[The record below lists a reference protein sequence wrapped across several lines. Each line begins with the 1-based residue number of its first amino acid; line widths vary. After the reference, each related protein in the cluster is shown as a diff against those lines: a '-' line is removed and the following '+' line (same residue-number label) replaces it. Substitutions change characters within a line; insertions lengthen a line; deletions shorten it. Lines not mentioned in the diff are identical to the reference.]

1 MTADTR
7 FRRQVAQ
14 SLDEWIANGLIAEDQ
29 RDRFRQYYQ
38 LDRLAREA
46 NSRFTTVLLTIGALL
61 IGLGAISF
69 VAANWD
75 RLLPSVRAIGV
86 LALMVCFDTTGYWL
100 LRGSGQSKNYR
111 RLGSALLLVGQLMLG
126 ASLGLMA
133 QWFQVGGSPAGLYFW
148 WGLGVFGVAV
158 TARHNLSGVL
168 AMVLFQL
175 TWSEEPTA
183 LAPLMVLATGLPLA
197 YWCRSRWVFAAVV
210 LATNV
215 SAVWAVFNN
224 VGLHSATETYLFW
237 LVYIGLTSMW
247 WAYGTVHQ
255 RMVPDIVQWLPECS
269 LDRETDSDPNP
280 LEANQSQSLEFAPF
294 ARILS
299 MFGLLGAFSILSI
312 GQLYMW
318 SEGWLRPNWGELVGK
333 APILTGTIWGLVGL
347 SSVLWVWM
355 IRDRQSRATRTTV
368 TRTTATRTT
377 ITRTTITLDAAVGMV
392 SVATVLLINLGI
404 PWSYTSWIFNL
415 LLFGLACTLIWAGLQ
430 MGTRW
435 YYWAGLL
442 AVTLQ
447 ILSRFF
453 EYDTGLLLKSIVL
466 IVCGI
471 GTIAAGMSFER
482 RLQQPSRLER

>member
-1 MTADTR
+1 
-7 FRRQVAQ
+7 
-14 SLDEWIANGLIAEDQ
+14 
-29 RDRFRQYYQ
+29 
-38 LDRLAREA
+38 
-46 NSRFTTVLLTIGALL
+46 
-61 IGLGAISF
+61 
-69 VAANWD
+69 WD

-86 LALMVCFDTTGYWL
+86 LVLMVCFDATGYWL

-126 ASLGLMA
+126 ASIGLMA

-148 WGLGVFGVAV
+148 WGLGVLGVAV

-183 LAPLMVLATGLPLA
+183 LAPLIVLVTGLPLA

-215 SAVWAVFNN
+215 STVWAVFDNFD
-224 VGLHSATETYLFW
+224 LHAATRTYLFW
-237 LVYIGLTSMW
+237 LAYFALTSMW
-247 WAYGTVHQ
+247 WVFGTVHQ
-255 RMVPDIVQWLPECS
+255 RMLPRIVRWLPGGYLE
-269 LDRETDSDPNP
+269 RETNFAPSPF
-280 LEANQSQSLEFAPF
+280 EACQSQSLEFAPF

-299 MFGLLGAFSILSI
+299 MFGLLGALSILSI
-312 GQLYMW
+312 GQLYVW
-318 SEGWLRPNWGELVGK
+318 SEDWLRPNWGELVGE
-333 APILTGTIWGLVGL
+333 APVITGTIWGLVGL
-347 SSVLWVWM
+347 SCVLWVWI
-355 IRDRQSRATRTTV
+355 IRDRQSTTA
-368 TRTTATRTT
+368 RTATRTT
-377 ITRTTITLDAAVGMV
+377 AALDTAVGIV
-392 SVATVLLINLGI
+392 SGATVLLLNLGL
-404 PWSYTSWIFNL
+404 PWAYTAWLFNL